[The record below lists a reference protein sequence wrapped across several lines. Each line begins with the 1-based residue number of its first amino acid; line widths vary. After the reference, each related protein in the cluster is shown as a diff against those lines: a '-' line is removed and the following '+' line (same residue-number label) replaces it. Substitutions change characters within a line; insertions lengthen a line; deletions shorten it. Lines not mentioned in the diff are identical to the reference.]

1 MFKEPFEELK
11 HTGELPSP
19 AGVGMRILVATQR
32 EDCSLSDIIGAI
44 QADPALTGRVIK
56 LASSVQ
62 YGSSV
67 PITTVREA
75 ALRLGLRT
83 VCNVALGFTLVAGN
97 RSGRCASFDYDRY
110 WSWSLAN
117 AVAASAL
124 ARELRLGDPAEAFTC
139 ALLVRIGE
147 LALASVHPSDY
158 TVVLDRAQ
166 RAGGRSLRELERGR
180 FQIDH
185 AQVTGAMLS
194 DWGLPEALAAAATAY
209 LDPEERGE
217 IEDARAMELL
227 QLLIASGTFAELC
240 VSDASKRPALWAELE
255 VVRAQHGVA
264 EERFALVC
272 DDIANDWR
280 EWGEV
285 LQVPTYEPPTGA
297 EYRARE
303 GAGAAEE
310 GAGAAVE
317 EQRHGG
323 LRILAVDD
331 DAVSLRLLE
340 RHLQNAGHTVVT
352 ASNGKQALAVALE
365 TNPQI
370 VITDW
375 MMPEMDGVQFCKA
388 LRRFTSGR
396 SMYILLLTGRGEEDR
411 IVEAFDAGV
420 DDYIVKPFKPKLLIA
435 RIRAG
440 LRVVEL
446 QQQVEADKK
455 LQREQVAKLAVLN
468 RKLRAAA
475 LTDHLT
481 ELPNRR
487 YALKRLDVEWSNWKR
502 TGRPLSVLMVD
513 IDHFKSI
520 NDNHGHDTGDMVL
533 RETARAM
540 MATLRR
546 GDTCARIGGEEFLV
560 ISPNTD
566 TEGACILAER
576 IRNEVEHTVVKSGGF
591 EGSVTVSLGV
601 ATLAVDSEV
610 VFVEGLL
617 KLADD
622 AIYRAKNG
630 GRNRW
635 VVADLPVQKKS
646 A

>member
-19 AGVGMRILVATQR
+19 AGVGMRILVATQQD
-32 EDCSLSDIIGAI
+32 DCSLSEVLSAI

-56 LASSVQ
+56 LASSTQ
-62 YGSSV
+62 YGSAV

-83 VCNVALGFTLVAGN
+83 VSNLALGFTLVAGN
-97 RSGRCASFDYDRY
+97 RSGRCSSFDYDRY

-117 AVAASAL
+117 AVAAAAL
-124 ARELRLGDPAEAFTC
+124 ARELRFGDPAEAFTC

-158 TVVLDRAQ
+158 AVVIDRS
-166 RAGGRSLRELERGR
+166 RRSEARTLRELERVR

-185 AQVTGAMLS
+185 AEVTAAMLV
-194 DWGLPEALAAAATAY
+194 DWGLPDSFSAAACAY
-209 LDPEERGE
+209 LDPDQRAEV
-217 IEDARAMELL
+217 EDSRASELL
-227 QLLIASGTFAELC
+227 QVLIASSAFADLC
-240 VSDASKRPALWAELE
+240 VKKEGTSRTESWAELE
-255 VVRAQHGVA
+255 RIRIQHGIP
-264 EERFALVC
+264 EERIAAIC
-272 DDIANDWR
+272 DEVAGNWS
-280 EWGEV
+280 EWGQV
-285 LQVPTYEPPTGA
+285 LEVPTYDLPSGA
-297 EYRARE
+297 EYRARDGRPE
-303 GAGAAEE
+303 VEDDEE
-310 GAGAAVE
+310 GVE
-317 EQRHGG
+317 EEPRGG

-331 DAVSLRLLE
+331 DVVSLRLLE
-340 RHLQNAGHTVVT
+340 RHLEAAGHTVVT
-352 ASNGKQALAVALE
+352 ASNGKQALAAALE

-375 MMPEMDGVQFCKA
+375 MMPEMDGLQFCKA

-396 SMYILLLTGRGEEDR
+396 SMYVLLLTGRGEEDR

-420 DDYIVKPFKPKLLIA
+420 DDYIVKPFKPKLLLA

-481 ELPNRR
+481 DLPNRR

-513 IDHFKSI
+513 IDHFKNI
-520 NDNHGHDTGDMVL
+520 NDTHGHDAGDLVL

-540 MATLRR
+540 MGTLRR

-566 TEGACILAER
+566 AEGARSLAER
-576 IRNEVEHTVVKSGGF
+576 IRVEVEATTIRSGGF
-591 EGSVTVSLGV
+591 EGRVTVSLGV
-601 ATLAVDSEV
+601 ATLAADSEV
-610 VFVEGLL
+610 GHVEGLL
-617 KLADD
+617 KLADG
-622 AIYRAKNG
+622 AIYQAKKS

-635 VVADLPVQKKS
+635 VVVDPPVRKKS